1 MDVSAALKGT
11 HNYIFICSLFC
22 DFENKIKME
31 VFNDENE
38 NVMLSQIAD
47 AIENT
52 FYEIKQFQDKHSIL
66 CVLVP

>member
-1 MDVSAALKGT
+1 
-11 HNYIFICSLFC
+11 
-22 DFENKIKME
+22 ME

-38 NVMLSQIAD
+38 NIMLSQIAD

-52 FYEIKQFQDKHSIL
+52 FYEIKQFQDKHRLL

>member
-1 MDVSAALKGT
+1 
-11 HNYIFICSLFC
+11 
-22 DFENKIKME
+22 ME

-38 NVMLSQIAD
+38 NIMLSQIAY

-52 FYEIKQFQDKHSIL
+52 FYEIKLFQIKHEGHVNRLL